1 MAFKMKGW
9 APKGPLKYKGGGKA
23 TNMPTTNS
31 AFPNE
36 NNTNERSARD
46 YANSSQT
53 RAWLNDMYGDKN
65 LTKNEGS
72 GGSYGNLNDEIDP
85 NAKNMDWV
93 NENHTT
99 VKLSHDDIHNL
110 KIAVQR
116 GGLDEVTKK
125 AYGDLINRGAGS
137 TTVFGEKEMNYQT
150 NTGGVVTNPKSAH
163 AISSVLDA
171 LNKGRG
177 NQQKREDA
185 KNTPTSLSTIKPSK
199 IKTKYDSKNYQM
211 NYRFEPK
218 ISNNTSTNTNI
229 NNNRN
234 IEGNKGPT
242 TNKTLS
248 QKRAAAVNQKKL
260 SSYGKAWESNKGGVQ
275 GKYKNKAEFVKA
287 AEAWW
292 ETKGL

>member
-9 APKGPLKYKGGGKA
+9 APKGPLTYKGGGKA
-23 TNMPTTNS
+23 ASMPTTNP
-31 AFPNE
+31 AFRSE
-36 NNTNERSARD
+36 NTN
-46 YANSSQT
+46 T
-53 RAWLNDMYGDKN
+53 VV
-65 LTKNEGS
+65 NESTDAG
-72 GGSYGNLNDEIDP
+72 YTHLNDEINP
-85 NAKNMDWV
+85 NAVNMDWV

-99 VKLSHDDIHNL
+99 VKLSHDDIQNL
-110 KIAVQR
+110 MVAVQR
-116 GGLDEVTKK
+116 GGLDEATKK
-125 AYGDLINRGAGS
+125 AYSDLINRGAGS

-199 IKTKYDSKNYQM
+199 LKVDTPKFN
-211 NYRFEPK
+211 PK
-218 ISNNTSTNTNI
+218 IQKMDVDQWKRDYMIKDDGAPTGPNNTSTNTNI

-234 IEGNKGPT
+234 IEGNKGT
-242 TNKTLS
+242 KTLS
-248 QKRAAAVNQKKL
+248 QRRADAVNQKKL

-287 AEAWW
+287 AELWW
-292 ETKGL
+292 KAKGLDK